1 MTMKTARHG
10 AAVLAATGLMF
21 LAHADLALAQ
31 DAIASSAAGD
41 WTLVWS
47 DEFDG
52 DRLDETKWAYAA
64 DCGGGGNDERQCYD
78 VSAETVSVGG
88 GVLKLT
94 AIKRK
99 TTGLANPWAGPT
111 GPMKTGDYASGK
123 ILTQGKVSW
132 RYGRIEAR
140 AKVPGGQGVWPAI
153 WMMPDFSTYGGWPR
167 SGEIDIL
174 EAVNLGAPCGECEGG
189 RENRVFGTI
198 HFAGDE
204 TGSHSQRST
213 GTLMPV
219 SDDGFHVYAVEW
231 SAEAITWFVDGVQ
244 YAQAKAADWK
254 RKDQAAGP
262 APFDQPFHLIL
273 NLAFG
278 GRWPEGA
285 NAKGIDET
293 ALPATMEVDWV
304 RVSQRVPKP

>member
-1 MTMKTARHG
+1 MTAFRSI
-10 AAVLAATGLMF
+10 AALAFTLLLAPA
-21 LAHADLALAQ
+21 AHAQAP
-31 DAIASSAAGD
+31 

-52 DRLDETKWAYAA
+52 DRLDETKWTYAA
-64 DCGGGGNDERQCYD
+64 DCGGGGNDERQCY
-78 VSAETVSVGG
+78 VFSLETVSVGG

-99 TTGLANPWAGPT
+99 TRGLANPWAGPT

-123 ILTQGKVSW
+123 ILTQGKASW

-140 AKVPGGQGVWPAI
+140 ARVPEGQGVWPAI
-153 WMMPDFSTYGGWPR
+153 WMMPELSTYGGWPK

-174 EAVNLGAPCGECEGG
+174 ETVNLGAPCPADGETCAGG
-189 RENRVFGTI
+189 RENRIFGTI
-198 HFAGDE
+198 HFAGDASG
-204 TGSHSQRST
+204 THRQHST
-213 GTLMPV
+213 ATPMPA
-219 SDDGFHVYAVEW
+219 SADGFHVYAVEW
-231 SAEAITWFVDGVQ
+231 TPEAITWFVDGHQ
-244 YAQAKAADWK
+244 YAQAKPADWK
-254 RKDQAAGP
+254 RDDLKPEEAGA

-285 NAKGIDET
+285 NAKGVDES
-293 ALPATMEVDWV
+293 ALPATMAVDWV
-304 RVSQRVPKP
+304 RVSQRP

>member
-1 MTMKTARHG
+1 MTLR
-10 AAVLAATGLMF
+10 AAF
-21 LAHADLALAQ
+21 SALAF
-31 DAIASSAAGD
+31 ALLGAVPGHAAEPGD
-41 WTLVWS
+41 WKLVWS

-52 DRLDETKWAYAA
+52 DRLDESKWTYAA
-64 DCGGGGNDERQCYD
+64 DCGGGGNDERQCYV
-78 VSAETVSVGG
+78 VSPETVAVGG

-111 GPMKTGDYASGK
+111 GPMRTGDYASGK
-123 ILTQGKVSW
+123 ILTQGKASW
-132 RYGRIEAR
+132 CYGRIEAR

-153 WMMPDFSTYGGWPR
+153 WMMPETGAYGGWPR

-174 EAVNLGAPCGECEGG
+174 ETINLGAPCPAEGETCAGG
-189 RENRVFGTI
+189 RENRIFGTI
-198 HFAGDE
+198 HFAGDASGAHRQYGKA
-204 TGSHSQRST
+204 TP
-213 GTLMPV
+213 MPT
-219 SDDGFHVYAVEW
+219 SPDGFHVYAVEW
-231 SAEAITWFVDGVQ
+231 TPDAITWSVDGRR
-244 YAQAKAADWK
+244 YARAAAADWK
-254 RKDQAAGP
+254 RDDRDIGP

-285 NAKGIDET
+285 NAKGIDEA

-304 RVSQRVPKP
+304 RVSQQLP